1 MSEEPD
7 KLAELRKRL
16 GLKTGAQW
24 VKEREMAGSPPPG
37 GVPEPVERP
46 GGVPEAFSQQKD
58 MLRRLTE
65 RLNLMQGSDW
75 VRQQEEL
82 EQRRAAGEF
91 EIDTVVPGQLV
102 PDESGAF
109 YLVRHDFPLD
119 HHQGNVALGAVLR
132 GSSKHIAFSACDP
145 GLEDFDVRKTLF
157 MDTET
162 IGLAGGAGTVAFL
175 VGAGYFTEEGFRL
188 DQCFMR
194 DYDDEEPM
202 LRYVAGLLEN
212 AEAVVSYNGKSFD
225 LPLLRTRFI
234 QHRLPFRGDGL
245 LHYDLVHVAR
255 RFWKRRL
262 ADCSLGNI
270 EREVLG
276 VRRHGDIPSF
286 LIPQMWFD
294 YLNTR
299 DAGPLKP
306 VFYHHRMD
314 ILSLVALTAWLCQCL
329 ERPVGES
336 FEHTEDRLSLVRL
349 HFKQKHYADVIQHA
363 NAFLEREDRSPLR
376 RECLEMLAMACK
388 RLQKFVEMQQ
398 AWELVL
404 DEFPSDITARLEL
417 AKHHEHRTRDLPAA
431 EKLLAEAV
439 ERYDPAP
446 ATLARLERIRRKL
459 AKARRGMDLSNDADD
474 DLEPA

>member
-1 MSEEPD
+1 MSDELD

-24 VKEREMAGSPPPG
+24 AKEREMAESHPPEG
-37 GVPEPVERP
+37 IPEPVERS
-46 GGVPEAFSQQKD
+46 GGDPEAFSKQKD
-58 MLRRLTE
+58 MLRRLTD

-75 VRQQEEL
+75 VRQREEL
-82 EQRRAAGEF
+82 EERRAAGEF
-91 EIDTVVPGQLV
+91 EIDTVVPGRLV
-102 PDESGAF
+102 GEEDEAF
-109 YLVRHDFPLD
+109 YLVQQDFPLD
-119 HHQGNVALGAVLR
+119 FRQGNVELGMVLQ
-132 GSSKHIAFSACDP
+132 GKSKHIAFSACDP
-145 GLEDFDVRKTLF
+145 GLKDFDVRKTLF

-162 IGLAGGAGTVAFL
+162 IGLAGGSGTVAFL
-175 VGAGYFTEEGFRL
+175 VGAGYFTEDGFRL

-202 LRYVAGLLEN
+202 LRYIAGLLEN

-234 QHRLPFRGDGL
+234 QNRLPFRGDDI

-255 RFWKRRL
+255 RFWRRRL

-270 EREVLG
+270 EREVLS

-286 LIPQMWFD
+286 LIPQMWLD
-294 YLNTR
+294 YLDTR

-306 VFYHHRMD
+306 VFYHHRND

-349 HFKQKHYADVIQHA
+349 HFKQKQYAEVIEHA

-376 RECLEMLAMACK
+376 RECLEMLALACK
-388 RLQKFVEMQQ
+388 RLQRFVEMQQ
-398 AWELVL
+398 AWELVI

-417 AKHHEHRTRDLPAA
+417 AKHHEHRTRDLLTA
-431 EKLLAEAV
+431 EKLLDEAV

-459 AKARRGMDLSNDADD
+459 AKGRGFNDINTDT
-474 DLEPA
+474 EE